1 VVEEK
6 GEEIRRRTRGWIRG
20 AVERPGGSTVKGGG
34 GAVLDTKVKGR
45 ERGGG

>member
-1 VVEEK
+1 MIEEK

-20 AVERPGGSTVKGGG
+20 AVELQGGSTVKGGG
-34 GAVLDTKVKGR
+34 GAVLDAKVEGR